1 MNGPTVVRWGR
12 TLLVCLTLA
21 MSSVVFAPPAP
32 AAAAVSDDMM
42 LLANQLRYAIGAPTL
57 TPDSRIVA
65 AAQNHANYS
74 SANGQG
80 GHFETAGLPYYT
92 GYSARDRVAAMGL
105 STTFVSEVATG
116 GSSGVAGVRQL
127 WDAPYHRLGMMHPSA
142 SSMGWGFS
150 TLNGRNTTVGD
161 ITYNFGIR
169 SVDFVRSPAH
179 NQTNIPT
186 SWSGNESPNPLP
198 AGASKPVGYPIMVV
212 YSGGQNVV
220 MRGAEVV
227 APGGVRLPIYYAP
240 QQFEYDYQ
248 VIIPQSPL
256 AANTTYHV
264 RFDITVAGTW
274 LTNEWD
280 FSTGATIVGGGG
292 SSGGGGGSTPA
303 PAADNG
309 LHSAWM
315 SQTPLP
321 AFQPA
326 ATQSVSLLF
335 RNSGT
340 KTWQKGVAGSQVALG
355 INGDNTNF
363 SALGMNVGWPSAN
376 RVAVQNESSVAPG
389 GIATFTFQIKAPF
402 SAGLVNIP
410 LRPVVDGVAWLE
422 DQGITVPVMTVVNYH
437 SRWLTQ
443 SPYPTLHAGEVSGQL
458 QISFIN
464 TGSQTWTK
472 GLLGQEARLGV
483 NRDNE
488 TWAGLGVGWPS
499 ANRVAF
505 QSEASVP
512 PGGVAT
518 FVFQVRAPVTPGVYA
533 INLRPVIDAVTWM
546 EDQGVFLYVTVVP

>member
-1 MNGPTVVRWGR
+1 MVGIFPLRLGR
-12 TLLVCLTLA
+12 TLLVCLTFAL
-21 MSSVVFAPPAP
+21 SSVVFSPPSP
-32 AAAAVSDDMM
+32 AAAAAADDMM
-42 LLANQLRYAIGAPTL
+42 YLTNQLRYAIGAPTL
-57 TPDSRIVA
+57 TPDARVVA

-92 GYSARDRVAAMGL
+92 GYSARDRVAAMGW

-116 GSSGVAGVRQL
+116 GSDPLAGVRQL
-127 WDAPYHRLGMMHPSA
+127 WDAPYHRLGLIHPSA
-142 SSMGWGFS
+142 STMGWGFS
-150 TLNGRNTTVGD
+150 TIGGRGSVVGD
-161 ITYNFGIR
+161 IAYNFGLR
-169 SVDFVRSPAH
+169 PVEFVRSPAH

-198 AGASKPVGYPIMVV
+198 AGASRPVGYPIMVV
-212 YSGGQNVV
+212 YSGGQTVE

-248 VIIPQSPL
+248 VIIPQRPL
-256 AANTTYHV
+256 APNTTYHV

-280 FSTGATIVGGGG
+280 FSTGATISGGGG
-292 SSGGGGGSTPA
+292 SSGGGGA
-303 PAADNG
+303 PPSASDNG
-309 LHSAWM
+309 LHSAWV
-315 SQTPLP
+315 SQTAVP
-321 AFQPA
+321 ALQPA

-340 KTWQKGVAGSQVALG
+340 KTWQKGVAGSEVALG
-355 INGDNTNF
+355 INGDNTSF

-376 RVAVQNESSVAPG
+376 RVAAQNESAVPPG
-389 GIATFTFQIKAPF
+389 GIATFTFAIKAPF
-402 SAGLVNIP
+402 SGGVVNIP

-422 DQGITVPVMTVVNYH
+422 DQGVVVPVVTTVNYH

-443 SPYPTLHAGEVSGQL
+443 SPYPTLHAGQVSGTL
-458 QISFIN
+458 SISFLN
-464 TGSQTWTK
+464 AGSEAWTK

-512 PGGVAT
+512 PGAVGT
-518 FVFQVRAPVTPGVYA
+518 FTFQVRAPMTPGTYA

-546 EDQGVFLYVTVVP
+546 EDQGVFLYVTVIP

>member
-1 MNGPTVVRWGR
+1 MDGIFPLRIVRR
-12 TLLVCLTLA
+12 LLVCLTLA
-21 MSSVVFAPPAP
+21 LSSVVFGTPSP
-32 AAAAVSDDMM
+32 AAAAAADDMM
-42 LLANQLRYAIGAPTL
+42 YLTNQLRYAIGAPTL
-57 TPDSRIVA
+57 TPDPRVVA

-92 GYSARDRVAAMGL
+92 GYSARDRVAAMGW

-116 GSSGVAGVRQL
+116 GSDPLAGVRQL
-127 WDAPYHRLGMMHPSA
+127 WDAPYHRLGLMHPSA
-142 SSMGWGFS
+142 STMGWGFS
-150 TLNGRNTTVGD
+150 TIGGRGTVVGD
-161 ITYNFGIR
+161 IAYNFGLR
-169 SVDFVRSPAH
+169 PVDFVRSPAH

-198 AGASKPVGYPIMVV
+198 AGASRPVGYPIMVV
-212 YSGGQNVV
+212 YSGGQTVE

-248 VIIPQSPL
+248 VIIPQRPL

-280 FSTGATIVGGGG
+280 FSTGATVTGGGG
-292 SSGGGGGSTPA
+292 SSGGGGGA
-303 PAADNG
+303 PPSASDNG
-309 LHSAWM
+309 LHSAWV
-315 SQTPLP
+315 SQTAVP
-321 AFQPA
+321 ALQPA

-340 KTWQKGVAGSQVALG
+340 KTWQKGVAGSEVALG
-355 INGDNTNF
+355 VNGDNTTF

-376 RVAVQNESSVAPG
+376 RVAVQNESAVAPG
-389 GIATFTFQIKAPF
+389 GIATFTFAVKAPF
-402 SAGLVNIP
+402 AGGLVNIP

-422 DQGITVPVMTVVNYH
+422 DQGVVVPVVTTVNYH

-443 SPYPTLHAGEVSGQL
+443 SAYPTLRAGQVSGTL
-458 QISFIN
+458 SISFLN
-464 TGSQTWTK
+464 TGAQTWTK

-512 PGGVAT
+512 PGGVGT
-518 FVFQVRAPVTPGVYA
+518 FAFQVRAPMTPGTYA

-546 EDQGVFLYVTVVP
+546 EDEGVFLYVTVTP

>member
-1 MNGPTVVRWGR
+1 MDGTFAVRAVR
-12 TLLVCLTLA
+12 TLLICSMLA
-21 MSSVVFAPPAP
+21 VSSVVFAPPAP
-32 AAAAVSDDMM
+32 ADAAVSDDMM
-42 LLANQLRYAIGAPTL
+42 LLANQMRYAIGAPTL
-57 TPDSRIVA
+57 VPDSRIVA

-179 NQTNIPT
+179 GQTNIPT
-186 SWSGNESPNPLP
+186 TWSGNESPNPLP
-198 AGASKPVGYPIMVV
+198 SGAPRPVGYPIMVV

-227 APGGVRLPIYYAP
+227 APGGARVPIYYAP

-248 VIIPQSPL
+248 VIVPQRPL
-256 AANTTYHV
+256 ASNTTYHV

-280 FSTGATIVGGGG
+280 FSTGATISGGGG
-292 SSGGGGGSTPA
+292 SSGGGGAA
-303 PAADNG
+303 PPPVTDNG
-309 LHSAWM
+309 LHSAWVD
-315 SQTPLP
+315 QTAVP
-321 AFQPA
+321 AMQPA
-326 ATQSVSLLF
+326 ATQSVTLRF

-340 KTWQKGVAGSQVALG
+340 KTWQKGVAASQVALG
-355 INGDNTNF
+355 INGDNTTF

-376 RVAVQNESSVAPG
+376 RVAVQNESAVAPG
-389 GIATFTFQIKAPF
+389 GIASFTFTIKAPF
-402 SAGLVNIP
+402 SAGLVRIP
-410 LRPVVDGVAWLE
+410 LRPVIDGVAWLE
-422 DQGITVPVMTVVNYH
+422 DQGVVVPVVTNVDYH

-443 SPYPTLHAGEVSGQL
+443 SPYPTLRAGQVSGPL
-458 QISFIN
+458 SISFLN

-512 PGGVAT
+512 PGAVGT
-518 FVFQVRAPVTPGVYA
+518 FTFQVRAPTTPGLYA

-546 EDQGVFLYVTVVP
+546 EDQGIFLYVTVVP

>member
-1 MNGPTVVRWGR
+1 
-12 TLLVCLTLA
+12 
-21 MSSVVFAPPAP
+21 
-32 AAAAVSDDMM
+32 
-42 LLANQLRYAIGAPTL
+42 
-57 TPDSRIVA
+57 
-65 AAQNHANYS
+65 
-74 SANGQG
+74 
-80 GHFETAGLPYYT
+80 
-92 GYSARDRVAAMGL
+92 
-105 STTFVSEVATG
+105 
-116 GSSGVAGVRQL
+116 
-127 WDAPYHRLGMMHPSA
+127 
-142 SSMGWGFS
+142 
-150 TLNGRNTTVGD
+150 
-161 ITYNFGIR
+161 
-169 SVDFVRSPAH
+169 
-179 NQTNIPT
+179 
-186 SWSGNESPNPLP
+186 
-198 AGASKPVGYPIMVV
+198 
-212 YSGGQNVV
+212 

-248 VIIPQSPL
+248 VIIPQRPL

-280 FSTGATIVGGGG
+280 FSTGATISGGGG
-292 SSGGGGGSTPA
+292 SSGGGGGAPA

-315 SQTPLP
+315 SQTAVP
-321 AFQPA
+321 ALQPA

-355 INGDNTNF
+355 INGDNTTF

-389 GIATFTFQIKAPF
+389 GIASFTFAIKAPF
-402 SAGLVNIP
+402 SQGVVNIP

-422 DQGITVPVMTVVNYH
+422 DQGVVVPVVTTVNYH

-443 SPYPTLHAGEVSGQL
+443 SAYPTLRAGQVSSQL
-458 QISFIN
+458 SISFVN
-464 TGSQTWTK
+464 TGSQAWTK

-505 QSEASVP
+505 QNEASVP
-512 PGGVAT
+512 PGGVGT
-518 FVFQVRAPVTPGVYA
+518 FLFQVRAPLTPGVYA

>member
-1 MNGPTVVRWGR
+1 MIGTFALRMVRS
-12 TLLVCLTLA
+12 LLVCLTLV
-21 MSSVVFAPPAP
+21 SSVVLAPPSP
-32 AAAAVSDDMM
+32 AAAAASDDMM
-42 LLANQLRYAIGAPTL
+42 LLANQMRYAIGAPTL
-57 TPDSRIVA
+57 APDGRVVA
-65 AAQNHANYS
+65 AAQNHANYN
-74 SANGQG
+74 SANSTS
-80 GHFETAGLPYYT
+80 GHFETAGRPYYT
-92 GYSARDRVAAMGL
+92 GYSARDRVAAMGW
-105 STTFVSEVATG
+105 STSFVSEVATG
-116 GSSGVAGVRQL
+116 GSDPLAGVRQL

-142 SSMGWGFS
+142 SSMGWGHS
-150 TLNGRNTTVGD
+150 LLGGRGTTVGD

-169 SVDFVRSPAH
+169 SVEFVRSPAH
-179 NQTNIPT
+179 GQTNIPT
-186 SWSGNESPNPLP
+186 SWSGNESPSPLP
-198 AGASKPVGYPIMVV
+198 AGASRPVGYPIMVV
-212 YSGGQNVV
+212 YSGGQSVV

-240 QQFEYDYQ
+240 QVFEYDYQ
-248 VIIPQSPL
+248 VIIPQRPL

-280 FSTGATIVGGGG
+280 FSTGATISGGGG
-292 SSGGGGGSTPA
+292 SSGGGGTTPP
-303 PAADNG
+303 PATDNG
-309 LHSAWM
+309 LHSAWV
-315 SQTPLP
+315 SQTAVP
-321 AFQPA
+321 ALQPA
-326 ATQSVSLLF
+326 ATQAVTLRF

-355 INGDNTNF
+355 INGDNTTF

-376 RVAVQNESSVAPG
+376 RVAVQNESAVAPG
-389 GIATFTFQIKAPF
+389 GIASFTFVLKAPF
-402 SAGLVNIP
+402 SGGLVRIP

-422 DQGITVPVMTVVNYH
+422 DQGVFVLVVTTVNYH

-443 SPYPTLHAGEVSGQL
+443 SPYPTLRAGQVSGPL
-458 QISFIN
+458 SISFLN
-464 TGSQTWTK
+464 TGGQTWTK

-512 PGGVAT
+512 PGAVGT
-518 FVFQVRAPVTPGVYA
+518 FTFQVRAPTTPGLYA

-546 EDQGVFLYVTVVP
+546 EDQGIFLYVTVIP

>member
-1 MNGPTVVRWGR
+1 MDGIFPLRIVRR
-12 TLLVCLTLA
+12 LLVCLTLA
-21 MSSVVFAPPAP
+21 LSSVVFATPSP
-32 AAAAVSDDMM
+32 AAAAAADDMM
-42 LLANQLRYAIGAPTL
+42 YLTNQLRYAIGSPTL
-57 TPDSRIVA
+57 TPDPRVVA

-92 GYSARDRVAAMGL
+92 GYSARDRVAAMGW

-116 GSSGVAGVRQL
+116 GSDPLAGVRQL
-127 WDAPYHRLGMMHPSA
+127 WDAPYHRLGLMHPSA
-142 SSMGWGFS
+142 STMGWGFS
-150 TLNGRNTTVGD
+150 TIGGRGTVVGD
-161 ITYNFGIR
+161 IAYNFGLR
-169 SVDFVRSPAH
+169 PVDFVRSPAH

-198 AGASKPVGYPIMVV
+198 AGASRPVGYPIMVV
-212 YSGGQNVV
+212 YSGGQTVE

-248 VIIPQSPL
+248 VIIPQRPL

-280 FSTGATIVGGGG
+280 FSTGATISGGGG
-292 SSGGGGGSTPA
+292 SSGGGGGA
-303 PAADNG
+303 PPSASDNG
-309 LHSAWM
+309 LHSAWV
-315 SQTPLP
+315 SQTAVP
-321 AFQPA
+321 ALQPA

-335 RNSGT
+335 RNAGT
-340 KTWQKGVAGSQVALG
+340 KTWQKGVAGSEVALG
-355 INGDNTNF
+355 VNGDNTTF

-376 RVAVQNESSVAPG
+376 RVAVQNESAVAPG
-389 GIATFTFQIKAPF
+389 GIATFTFAVKAPF
-402 SAGLVNIP
+402 AGGLVNIP

-422 DQGITVPVMTVVNYH
+422 DQGVVVPVVTTVNYH

-443 SPYPTLHAGEVSGQL
+443 SAYPTLRAGQVSGTL
-458 QISFIN
+458 SISFLN
-464 TGSQTWTK
+464 TGAQTWTK

-512 PGGVAT
+512 PGGVGT
-518 FVFQVRAPVTPGVYA
+518 FAFQVRAPMTPGTYA

-546 EDQGVFLYVTVVP
+546 EDEGVFLYVTVTP

>member
-1 MNGPTVVRWGR
+1 MVGPFVLRSVRS
-12 TLLVCLTLA
+12 LLVCLTLA
-21 MSSVVFAPPAP
+21 MSSVVFGPPSP
-32 AAAAVSDDMM
+32 AAAATSDDMM
-42 LLANQLRYAIGAPTL
+42 YLTNQLRYAIGAPTL
-57 TPDSRIVA
+57 TPDPRVVA

-92 GYSARDRVAAMGL
+92 GYSARDRVAAMGW
-105 STTFVSEVATG
+105 STSFVSEVATG
-116 GSSGVAGVRQL
+116 GSDPLAGVRQL
-127 WDAPYHRLGMMHPSA
+127 WDAPYHRLGLMHPSA
-142 SSMGWGFS
+142 STMGWGYS
-150 TLNGRNTTVGD
+150 TIGGRGTTVGD
-161 ITYNFGIR
+161 IVYNFGLR
-169 SVDFVRSPAH
+169 PVDFVRSPAH

-186 SWSGNESPNPLP
+186 SWSGNESPSPLP
-198 AGASKPVGYPIMVV
+198 AGASRPVGYPIMVV
-212 YSGGQNVV
+212 YSGGRSVV

-227 APGGVRLPIYYAP
+227 APGGARLPIYYSP

-248 VIIPQSPL
+248 VIIPQRPL

-280 FSTGATIVGGGG
+280 FSTGATISGGGG
-292 SSGGGGGSTPA
+292 SSGSGGAAPPPA
-303 PAADNG
+303 TDNG
-309 LHSAWM
+309 LHSAWV
-315 SQTPLP
+315 SQTAVP
-321 AFQPA
+321 ALQPA

-355 INGDNTNF
+355 INGDNTTF
-363 SALGMNVGWPSAN
+363 SALGMSVGWPSAN
-376 RVAVQNESSVAPG
+376 RVAIQNESAVPPG
-389 GIATFTFQIKAPF
+389 GIATFTFAIKAPF
-402 SAGLVNIP
+402 AGGLVNIP

-422 DQGITVPVMTVVNYH
+422 DQGVVVPVVTTVNYH

-443 SPYPTLHAGEVSGQL
+443 SPYPTLRAGQVSGTL
-458 QISFIN
+458 SISFLN
-464 TGSQTWTK
+464 TGGQTWTK

-505 QSEASVP
+505 QTEASVP
-512 PGGVAT
+512 PGAVGT
-518 FVFQVRAPVTPGVYA
+518 FTFQVRAPMTPGTYA

>member
-1 MNGPTVVRWGR
+1 MIAALALRGVRS
-12 TLLVCLTLA
+12 LLVCLTLA
-21 MSSVVFAPPAP
+21 LSSVVFGPPSP
-32 AAAAVSDDMM
+32 AAGATSDNM
-42 LLANQLRYAIGAPTL
+42 LALSNAMRTAIGAPAL
-57 TPDSRIVA
+57 PGDGRVVA

-92 GYSARDRVAAMGL
+92 GYSARDRVAAMGW
-105 STTFVSEVATG
+105 STSFVSEVATG
-116 GSSGVAGVRQL
+116 GSDPLAGVRQL
-127 WDAPYHRLGMMHPSA
+127 WDAPYHRLGLMHPSA
-142 SSMGWGFS
+142 STMGWGHS
-150 TLNGRNTTVGD
+150 DLNGRGTTVGD
-161 ITYNFGIR
+161 ITYNFGLR
-169 SVDFVRSPAH
+169 PVEFVRSPAH

-198 AGASKPVGYPIMVV
+198 SGAARPVGYPIMVV
-212 YSGGQNVV
+212 YSGGQSVT
-220 MRGAEVV
+220 MRSAQVI
-227 APGGVRLPIYYAP
+227 APGGVSLPIYYAP

-248 VIIPQSPL
+248 VIIPQRPL

-264 RFDITVAGTW
+264 KMDITVAGSARI
-274 LTNEWD
+274 NEWD
-280 FSTGATIVGGGG
+280 FSTGSTIVGGGG
-292 SSGGGGGSTPA
+292 SSGGGG
-303 PAADNG
+303 AAVDTG
-309 LHSAWM
+309 LHSAWV
-315 SQTPLP
+315 SQTALP
-321 AFQPA
+321 ALQPA
-326 ATQSVSLLF
+326 STQSVSLLF

-340 KTWQKGVAGSQVALG
+340 KTWQKGTATQVALG
-355 INGDNTNF
+355 INGDNTTF

-389 GIATFTFQIKAPF
+389 GIATFTFAIKAPF
-402 SAGLVNIP
+402 SGGLVNIP

-422 DQGITVPVMTVVNYH
+422 DQGVTVPVVTTVNYH
-437 SRWLTQ
+437 SRWMTQ
-443 SPYPTLHAGEVSGQL
+443 SPYPTLRAGQVSSQL
-458 QISFIN
+458 SISFLN

-505 QSEASVP
+505 QSESSVP
-512 PGGVAT
+512 PGAIGT
-518 FVFQVRAPVTPGVYA
+518 FLFQVRAPMTPGTYA